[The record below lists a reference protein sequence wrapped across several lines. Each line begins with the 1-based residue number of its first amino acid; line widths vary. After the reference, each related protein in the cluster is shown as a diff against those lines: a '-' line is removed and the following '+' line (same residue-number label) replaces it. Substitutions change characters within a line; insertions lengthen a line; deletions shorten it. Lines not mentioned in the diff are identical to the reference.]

1 MAFKSFGKTVDKYAI
16 FLYSRYSEGVGLN
29 YNEKEDFSQFGKSF
43 QENLCQL
50 ILLDRAFADQMKEIL
65 NINFLELN
73 YLQVFVKKIFDYKDK
88 YKMHPSVD
96 IMTTILRA
104 DISGENTLTQKQVRD
119 FFARMAKT
127 SVQDIEYIQD
137 TAVDFCKKQVLKEAM
152 MKSIPLLR
160 KSSFEDIQK
169 LINDAMKLGTNNDY
183 GYHYLKDFEKRFE
196 LIARDPITTGWT
208 IVDKLCKGGLG
219 NGELGVV
226 IAPTGAGK
234 SMALVH
240 LGAQALKK
248 GKNVIH
254 YTLELADTIVA
265 TRYDSC
271 ITGIP
276 LEEVYNKKDDI
287 YEDIKDIE
295 GQLIV
300 KEYPTKSASVDTLRA
315 HLDKLQQREITID
328 MIIVDY
334 GDLLR
339 SKRQKDEKRH
349 QLESIYEELR
359 AIAQENNCPVWTA
372 SQTNR
377 SGLNAEVITM
387 ESISEAFNKCFVA
400 DFIFSLSRTIEHKSD
415 NGGRLFIAKN
425 RNGPDGLVYPI
436 HMDTSKVEID
446 VLSQTETFTEIK
458 KNILK
463 KQEQSLQ
470 EKYKKFR
477 KGKK

>member
-1 MAFKSFGKTVDKYAI
+1 
-16 FLYSRYSEGVGLN
+16 LN
-29 YNEKEDFSQFGKSF
+29 YDEKEDFSQFGRSF

-50 ILLDRAFADQMKEIL
+50 VLLDRAFADQMKEIL

-73 YLQVFVKKIFDYKDK
+73 YLQVFVKRIFDYKTK
-88 YKMHPSVD
+88 YKVHPSVD
-96 IMTTILRA
+96 IMTTILRTEV
-104 DISGENTLTQKQVRD
+104 SEENPLTQKQVRD
-119 FFARMAKT
+119 FFARMMKT
-127 SVQDIEYIQD
+127 TVQDTEYIQD
-137 TAVDFCKKQVLKEAM
+137 TAVDFCKKQILKEAM
-152 MKSIPLLR
+152 MKSIPLLKR
-160 KSSFEDIQK
+160 SSFEDIQT

-196 LIARDPITTGWT
+196 LVVRSPITTGWK

-219 NGELGVV
+219 SGELGVV

-240 LGAQALKK
+240 LGAQALGE
-248 GKNVIH
+248 GKNVVH
-254 YTLELADTIVA
+254 YTLELADVIVA

-276 LEEVYNKKDDI
+276 LQEIYNKKEQI
-287 YEDIKDIE
+287 YEDIKDIK

-300 KEYPTKSASVDTLRA
+300 KEYPTKSASVDTIRA
-315 HLDKLQQREITID
+315 HLDKLKQRGINVD

-339 SKRQKDEKRH
+339 AKREKDEKRH

-359 AIAQENNCPVWTA
+359 AIAQENSCPVWTA

-400 DFIFSLSRTIEHKSD
+400 DFIFSLSRTVEHKAE

-436 HMDTSKVEID
+436 FMDTSVVKID
-446 VLSQTETFTEIK
+446 VLSQIETFTEIK
-458 KNILK
+458 KNVLK
-463 KQEQSLQ
+463 KQEQSLK
-470 EKYKKFR
+470 EKYQKFR
-477 KGKK
+477 KGDK